1 MIVAAARELAG
12 TRVCFVGVGLP
23 NIAVNLAKRTVAPDL
38 ELVYEAGVFGAR
50 PARLPLSIGDP
61 TIVTGATAVT
71 SMLELF
77 GYYLQGG
84 LIDVGFL
91 GAAQIDSRRRHQYD
105 CHRPLR
111 DAKDTSSWLRRGVR
125 DCPKREIDLRD
136 HAPVAALVRG
146 PPRLPNVGRRS
157 RPRGRDGP
165 GHLPPRRRRRAAPR
179 FGASG
184 RRPPTGSRVD
194 GLAAASCRSSCGHPA
209 PSTDELRLIRE
220 ELDPA
225 GVYTK

>member
-23 NIAVNLAKRTVAPDL
+23 NIAVNLAKRTVSPDL

-91 GAAQIDSRRRHQYD
+91 GAAQIDRHGDINTTVIGAYDDAENAIARLRRR
-105 CHRPLR
+105 
-111 DAKDTSSWLRRGVR
+111 VR
-125 DCPKREIDLRD
+125 DCAEREVDLRD
-136 HAPVAALVRG
+136 HASVAALVRRSA
-146 PPRLPNVGRRS
+146 RLPTSLGTRVNVVVTDLGIY
-157 RPRGRDGP
+157 
-165 GHLPPRRRRRAAPR
+165 HRRRRRAAARLTPSGHGLESSPR
-179 FGASG
+179 VNGLGAA
-184 RRPPTGSRVD
+184 RRRTTGQDAR
-194 GLAAASCRSSCGHPA
+194 AERATSCG
-209 PSTDELRLIRE
+209 
-220 ELDPA
+220 
-225 GVYTK
+225 